1 MSAAAIH
8 SADLAA
14 LRRRSTEGTLELRYE
29 PVVDL
34 ALGGI
39 VAMAAQLRWQRRV
52 GVAVPGVV
60 GEGRG
65 PEGRRQPVAH
75 WMLREGAREAALW
88 QRIPGP
94 VRPLWLNVSSAQV
107 RRAGFV
113 DLVGSII
120 EEHRLA
126 PGALGLEINETT
138 LRALGRNAGPVL
150 TDLRLSGAGLAIDNL
165 GGWSAVLQGI
175 DLLPVS
181 ALKLGLDQVQS
192 SDLPRLERAAASV
205 VREAVERDLDVVAEG
220 VDTVDVAER
229 LTDLGC
235 DSAHGWLYASAQ
247 RGDKARWLL
256 TQGPGW
262 RGAPI
267 TPGTRALP
275 GPRSPSLSS

>member
-1 MSAAAIH
+1 MSASAVH

-14 LRRRSTEGTLELRYE
+14 LRRRSTDGTLELRYE

-52 GVAVPGVV
+52 GLPVPGV
-60 GEGRG
+60 GDGPG
-65 PEGRRQPVAH
+65 PEGRRQPVAQ
-75 WMLREGAREAALW
+75 WMLREGAREAAIW

-113 DLVGSII
+113 ELVGGII

-150 TDLRLSGAGLAIDNL
+150 TDLRLSGAGLAIDNV
-165 GGWSAVLQGI
+165 GGWSDVLRAI

-181 ALKLGLDQVQS
+181 ALKLGLDQVQGP
-192 SDLPRLERAAASV
+192 DLLRLERTAESV
-205 VREAVERDLDVVAEG
+205 VREADQRDLDVVAEG
-220 VDTVDVAER
+220 VDTFHVAER

-256 TQGPGW
+256 TQGLGW
-262 RGAPI
+262 RGDPI
-267 TPGTRALP
+267 TPGTRAIP
-275 GPRSPSLSS
+275 GPRSSSLAP

>member
-1 MSAAAIH
+1 MSASAVH

-14 LRRRSTEGTLELRYE
+14 LRRRSTDGTLELRYE

-39 VAMAAQLRWQRRV
+39 VAMAAQLRWQRRL
-52 GVAVPGVV
+52 GPAVPGVV
-60 GEGRG
+60 GETPG
-65 PEGRRQPVAH
+65 PEGRRPPVAH
-75 WMLREGAREAALW
+75 WMLREAAREAAVW

-107 RRAGFV
+107 RRTGFV
-113 DLVGSII
+113 ELVAGII
-120 EEHRLA
+120 EEHRLV

-138 LRALGRNAGPVL
+138 LRALGRNAGHVL
-150 TDLRLSGAGLAIDNL
+150 TDLHLSGAGLAIDNV
-165 GGWSAVLQGI
+165 GGWSTVLQAM

-181 ALKLGLDQVQS
+181 ALKLGQEQVQS
-192 SDLPRLERAAASV
+192 RDLPRLERTAATV
-205 VREAVERDLDVVAEG
+205 VAEAGRRDLDVVAEG
-220 VDTVDVAER
+220 VDTFHVAER
-229 LTDLGC
+229 LADLGC

-247 RGDKARWLL
+247 RADKARWLL

-262 RGAPI
+262 RGNPI

-275 GPRSPSLSS
+275 GPRSSSLFS